1 MEENEVLDYVRATA
15 RMLEVPLDDERARA
29 VALHLGRTVA
39 IARVLAS
46 VPVAPADEIA
56 EVYRPAP
63 FPAEDA

>member
-1 MEENEVLDYVRATA
+1 MEESEVLDYVRATA
-15 RMLEVPLDDERARA
+15 RMLDVPLDDDRAKA

-39 IARVLAS
+39 IARALNG